1 MQSEF
6 EELAAKSLKDRQAL
20 LAAQSEL
27 EAANASK
34 VRESGAATAGL
45 NVLTD
50 GVLECPGPPYTQ
62 ELNLR
67 EQEKLRKRLSELQ
80 TEHDAQ
86 EQAFAALRRDKAV
99 LDLQLGQLEK
109 RVRSVAL
116 SVSIVAHVSCARSR
130 AFRAPFDFARGGYE
144 RRRSRMRSATRRWR
158 RASTS

>member
-34 VRESGAATAGL
+34 VRESGAAMAGL
-45 NVLTD
+45 HVLTD
-50 GVLECPGPPYTQ
+50 RVLECLGPPYTQ

-109 RVRSVAL
+109 RVRSMAL
-116 SVSIVAHVSCARSR
+116 SVSIGAHVSRARSHV
-130 AFRAPFDFARGGYE
+130 FRAPFDFDRGGHE
-144 RRRSRMRSATRRWR
+144 RRRSRMRSATRRSR